1 MNKEKIL
8 NKLKQSCTYSN
19 YVSLP
24 ANINFYLN
32 DNTLN
37 LLMSKNCVV
46 ENMQEN
52 NAAFEGWSITIFRW
66 LREDPGIEKVS
77 LSWSEPDD
85 INNKHY
91 QRFLYRAKNFNDMY
105 SWFEIENHQYLDKL
119 KLKFDS
125 KNNYYIN
132 VADKRDL
139 KKIKN
144 KLDDENSVE
153 SLLAARGI
161 NTINGEILKK
171 ENINYQLP
179 VGVFAQKNV
188 KDDNRIFPGGSSAID
203 LFGVESDITYIFELK
218 FNSKMVGIITQ
229 IYFYSMI
236 IKDVQKNKLKPAEK
250 NDHLDKIIKTD
261 KLSAYMIADEYHPL
275 IDNEVIELMNEG
287 VQGTEFKALKFTINQ
302 FDISRFDRG

>member
-1 MNKEKIL
+1 M
-8 NKLKQSCTYSN
+8 
-19 YVSLP
+19 
-24 ANINFYLN
+24 
-32 DNTLN
+32 
-37 LLMSKNCVV
+37 
-46 ENMQEN
+46 
-52 NAAFEGWSITIFRW
+52 
-66 LREDPGIEKVS
+66 
-77 LSWSEPDD
+77 
-85 INNKHY
+85 
-91 QRFLYRAKNFNDMY
+91 
-105 SWFEIENHQYLDKL
+105 
-119 KLKFDS
+119 
-125 KNNYYIN
+125 
-132 VADKRDL
+132 
-139 KKIKN
+139 
-144 KLDDENSVE
+144 DDENSVE

-203 LFGVESDITYIFELK
+203 LFGVESDTTYIFELK

-250 NDHLDKIIKTD
+250 NDQLDKIIKTD